1 MPALRS
7 PLSKQKLIIRKT
19 TTSHCFRGEKVM
31 IRVAHKNYN
40 KFIN

>member
-7 PLSKQKLIIRKT
+7 PLSKQKLTIRKT
-19 TTSHCFRGEKVM
+19 ATEHGFRGKKVM